1 MAVVVAQ
8 LLLFTLQ
15 NNASGL
21 HLSGGM
27 PPIIHVDGDIK
38 RVNISMLTH
47 KDVNSMVYDMMND
60 K

>member
-1 MAVVVAQ
+1 MAVDVAQ

-15 NNASGL
+15 TSASGL